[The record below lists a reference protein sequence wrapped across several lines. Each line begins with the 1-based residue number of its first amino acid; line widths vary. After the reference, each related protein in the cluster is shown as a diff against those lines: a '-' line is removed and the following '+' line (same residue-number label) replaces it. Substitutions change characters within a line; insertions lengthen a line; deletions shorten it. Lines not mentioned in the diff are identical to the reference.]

1 MTGTASVTVLPPVAV
16 IDTPSSNVTIT
27 KGESVSFTGTGTD
40 PGNLSLTYRWDFGDP
55 NIADSTAQDPG
66 KVVFNNPGT
75 YTVTFT
81 VTNSKGLSHSDT
93 CIVTVKD
100 STVTNPPALISKTGW
115 KLVYVDSEETV
126 AQDGRAINAFDG
138 QAATFWH
145 TEWKNSEPAHPHEIQ
160 IDLGATY
167 ELVSFSYL
175 PRQDRT
181 NGRIKDY
188 AFYVS
193 NDPKNWG
200 NAVASGEFANT
211 SAEKTVTFNSKAV
224 GRFIRLVALS
234 EVNGNPWTSAVEIS
248 VTGTAFTMSSSASL
262 PEENIDSTTDIIEWG
277 EVVVDHNWQRVYFEK
292 SFINPIVV
300 AKPASLNDP
309 DPAVVRIGKIDETGF
324 DIRIQE
330 WDYLDGVHGF
340 ENVSYMVVE
349 KGSYILPGNVKM
361 EAGTFE
367 AGDKNFSFNPF
378 AESFSQIPVVIAS
391 VTSVERQNAVDGRI
405 GNVSTNGFDY
415 CLQEQELND
424 QIDNGTETVS
434 FIAIECFSGVLNELT
449 IEVGTTGTLVN
460 HDFHDIVFTENFLT
474 VPHFLADMQTA
485 NELDSSNLRYST
497 IDDSAVEMQIS
508 EEESMDMEIFHSNEN
523 IGYIVISK

>member
-1 MTGTASVTVLPPVAV
+1 M
-16 IDTPSSNVTIT
+16 
-27 KGESVSFTGTGTD
+27 
-40 PGNLSLTYRWDFGDP
+40 
-55 NIADSTAQDPG
+55 
-66 KVVFNNPGT
+66 
-75 YTVTFT
+75 
-81 VTNSKGLSHSDT
+81 
-93 CIVTVKD
+93 
-100 STVTNPPALISKTGW
+100 
-115 KLVYVDSEETV
+115 
-126 AQDGRAINAFDG
+126 
-138 QAATFWH
+138 
-145 TEWKNSEPAHPHEIQ
+145 
-160 IDLGATY
+160 
-167 ELVSFSYL
+167 
-175 PRQDRT
+175 
-181 NGRIKDY
+181 
-188 AFYVS
+188 
-193 NDPKNWG
+193 
-200 NAVASGEFANT
+200 
-211 SAEKTVTFNSKAV
+211 
-224 GRFIRLVALS
+224 
-234 EVNGNPWTSAVEIS
+234 
-248 VTGTAFTMSSSASL
+248 TGTAFTMSSSASL

-497 IDDSAVEMQIS
+497 IDDGAVEMQIS